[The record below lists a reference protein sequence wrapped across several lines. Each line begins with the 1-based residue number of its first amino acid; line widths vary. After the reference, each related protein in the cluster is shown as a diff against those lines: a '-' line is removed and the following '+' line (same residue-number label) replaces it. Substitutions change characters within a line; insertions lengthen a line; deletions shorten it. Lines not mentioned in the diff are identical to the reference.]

1 MKRKL
6 LYLILS
12 VGLIAGL
19 TGCYEDQSTEATHTI
34 PEIMIDTT
42 GIKPLHSLKRF
53 ERLQITPSVSKE
65 DTDPSEF
72 SYKWMLS
79 LQPIQNT
86 NTIGTYVCI
95 GEEKDLDAEIT
106 VDDDETPYNLWYQV
120 TDNTTGLRKDIVWQV
135 RVLAPYGEGLLVA
148 ESHDNGKTAD
158 LALIE
163 NEHFSTDYTNETLI
177 RHNIFSEANEG
188 AKIEGEVSQ
197 IHAFKKNHKTKY
209 YSIFTKSGE
218 DRLLTMNKKY
228 EVMFRNK
235 ECFVE
240 ECVDVINPT
249 AFHVAAGQAAY
260 MVNNNQV
267 HWAWF
272 NDNTWTG
279 QWGPAI
285 PNQGKSVSIDKT
297 FAAGYGNSP
306 SYWCYYDPTA
316 GCIKKM
322 YNTLMRWDLSSI
334 SVVSKGSGWAFDPS
348 NCPGYECVYGGLAP
362 GNRTYLLLRNKESGK
377 YCVFGANSSGNAD
390 RYYEIPEFAAM
401 DDAIAYATNE
411 NGNVIYFAT
420 SNKVYSIILN
430 AEPVMI
436 NEVYSSSE
444 EITHFSI
451 FRQAKATTDY
461 YAANLIASGNVVL
474 VGTWNGQNG
483 TVHAIPMLNYNTGEL
498 QTAGTVKFEGFGK
511 IMAIIHQF
519 P

>member
-1 MKRKL
+1 
-6 LYLILS
+6 
-12 VGLIAGL
+12 
-19 TGCYEDQSTEATHTI
+19 
-34 PEIMIDTT
+34 
-42 GIKPLHSLKRF
+42 
-53 ERLQITPSVSKE
+53 
-65 DTDPSEF
+65 
-72 SYKWMLS
+72 
-79 LQPIQNT
+79 
-86 NTIGTYVCI
+86 
-95 GEEKDLDAEIT
+95 
-106 VDDDETPYNLWYQV
+106 
-120 TDNTTGLRKDIVWQV
+120 
-135 RVLAPYGEGLLVA
+135 
-148 ESHDNGKTAD
+148 
-158 LALIE
+158 
-163 NEHFSTDYTNETLI
+163 
-177 RHNIFSEANEG
+177 
-188 AKIEGEVSQ
+188 
-197 IHAFKKNHKTKY
+197 
-209 YSIFTKSGE
+209 
-218 DRLLTMNKKY
+218 
-228 EVMFRNK
+228 MFRNK

-240 ECVDVINPT
+240 ECADVINPT

-272 NDNTWTG
+272 GDNLWTG

-322 YNTLMRWDLSSI
+322 YNMLMRWDLSSI
-334 SVVSKGSGWAFDPS
+334 SVVSKGSEWAFDPS

-436 NEVYSSSE
+436 NEVYSSTA

-461 YAANLIASGNVVL
+461 YSANLQASGNVVL
-474 VGTWNGQNG
+474 VATWDGQNG
-483 TVHAIPMLNYNTGEL
+483 TVIAIPMLNYNTGEL
-498 QTAGTVKFEGFGK
+498 QTAGAVKFEGFGK
-511 IMAIIHQF
+511 IMAIKHQF